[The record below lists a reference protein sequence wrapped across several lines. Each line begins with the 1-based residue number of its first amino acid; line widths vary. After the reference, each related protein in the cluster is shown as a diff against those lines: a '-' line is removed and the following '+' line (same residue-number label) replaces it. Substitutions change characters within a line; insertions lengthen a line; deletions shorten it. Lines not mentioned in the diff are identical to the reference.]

1 MHKTNVLTFGSKNF
15 NTSLEELKDYLNFKL
30 ITTNNDFEDKILD
43 DCDVLLIHE
52 EYLKENT
59 KINFLR
65 KINKIKILAF
75 HTKKTI
81 FNNFKDKIQLPTTI
95 KDINQIIENSII
107 KKSFNKNS
115 SIKIKNY
122 ILNKNE
128 KKLSKLKQFIT
139 LTEKEVQLLELFL
152 NSKKPISK
160 DNILS
165 SVWNYSA
172 DADTH
177 TVETHIYRLRKKV
190 ADKFMDE
197 KFILNNK
204 DGYYLWKKEIRSLKI
219 FLQLSTEKEL

>member
-81 FNNFKDKIQLPTTI
+81 FNNLKDKIQLPTTI

-190 ADKFMDE
+190 TDKFMDE

-204 DGYYLWKKEIRSLKI
+204 DGYYL
-219 FLQLSTEKEL
+219 

>member
-1 MHKTNVLTFGSKNF
+1 M
-15 NTSLEELKDYLNFKL
+15 
-30 ITTNNDFEDKILD
+30 
-43 DCDVLLIHE
+43 
-52 EYLKENT
+52 
-59 KINFLR
+59 
-65 KINKIKILAF
+65 
-75 HTKKTI
+75 
-81 FNNFKDKIQLPTTI
+81 
-95 KDINQIIENSII
+95 
-107 KKSFNKNS
+107 
-115 SIKIKNY
+115 
-122 ILNKNE
+122 
-128 KKLSKLKQFIT
+128 
-139 LTEKEVQLLELFL
+139 

-190 ADKFMDE
+190 TDKFMDE